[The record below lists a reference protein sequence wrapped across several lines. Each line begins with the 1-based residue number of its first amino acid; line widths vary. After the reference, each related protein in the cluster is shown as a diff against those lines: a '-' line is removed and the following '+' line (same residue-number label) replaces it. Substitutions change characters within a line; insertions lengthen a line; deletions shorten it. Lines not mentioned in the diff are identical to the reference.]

1 MLDCWHSVFPL
12 LPNPAFLLLIS
23 EYNYTEDSTLSQDNT
38 GKDFSF
44 INFKLFFLYF
54 FLILCVCVCIL
65 NLYKL
70 HHFFP
75 ASSGIDRKGKGGKL
89 LPLKA
94 LWKNLLLC

>member
-44 INFKLFFLYF
+44 INFKLFFLFIF
-54 FLILCVCVCIL
+54 F
-65 NLYKL
+65 
-70 HHFFP
+70 
-75 ASSGIDRKGKGGKL
+75 
-89 LPLKA
+89 
-94 LWKNLLLC
+94 